1 MALFLQRVQTVGSS
15 LISAIVKYLKLS
27 AQHLKY
33 SQLYSGHCREL
44 ELASSLATV
53 RNTFNSRLADTRLRQ
68 TLR

>member
-15 LISAIVKYLKLS
+15 LISAIVKYLDLS

-33 SQLYSGHCREL
+33 SQLYSGHFREL

-53 RNTFNSRLADTRLRQ
+53 RNTVNSRLANTPL
-68 TLR
+68 